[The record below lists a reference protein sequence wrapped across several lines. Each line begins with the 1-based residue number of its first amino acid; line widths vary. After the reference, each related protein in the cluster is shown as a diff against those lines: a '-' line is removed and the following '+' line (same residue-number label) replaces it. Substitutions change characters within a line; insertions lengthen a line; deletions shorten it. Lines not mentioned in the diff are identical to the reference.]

1 MKNIYG
7 GSNPI
12 FESMSNSLKEDRDK
26 GTSKASVKGIDVVS
40 AVSTALN
47 TVFSILLNSKN
58 ESAKTPRGFEE
69 IRNKILGANNFG
81 SFRQY
86 LVSLVQSFGALDNAQ
101 RDAYEK
107 NVKFIIDLLSGNTE
121 STLSD
126 PKIYDSLR
134 KDIINKLL
142 INFSNDLKERETQLR
157 KTNPKLFG
165 QVVKQGLVVKENQNI
180 DEKRKK
186 DKKDGEE
193 TDVEDAEFR
202 GAAFNKSKESLDAAS
217 GFVGMIDRDKYV
229 PVLKDNGDVKRYKEI
244 ADGLYKK
251 AQDMQMI
258 DRKGLLGGKIVTA
271 SGEFKAKDYKRS
283 QDDLLNE
290 IIRQKKEYN
299 RIKEGILKN
308 NNVTPAP
315 VVTPV
320 CPPGKK
326 YDETKGICVDIKKD
340 KEEENITPKPKPK
353 PTPTPVPVP
362 TTECTFPVQLGKR
375 CNEVGTIQSKL
386 MEILPAAAEYMP
398 KYGGADKKYGSATAK
413 VVNIVWSYVSKN
425 TLKIDGELTK
435 DMYDTIL
442 ALTSDDVDKNCYKPK
457 TYEGATGAKESL
469 YWEMSI
475 EDKIE
480 EREEIKGSLILSFE
494 DFYSVI
500 EESYKFHKIDEEN
513 ILSTIKN
520 LATGTTPAAAATGP
534 TGSTV
539 TNKKLVDCCVKDS
552 ILGNTLVDCIGAS
565 GPSGESGASGE
576 TGDIEWKGLKPIQ
589 DGAYTVFYDE
599 SWSDW
604 WSDIAKGAV
613 ISGLIVGAVI
623 ITGGTVIAIAAPAGV
638 ATATGVGAATLGAA
652 TATGVTSTVAGAAA
666 VGTASALAS
675 GAGALTL
682 AVGAIGGSAVAKWAG
697 NDRKPVTIL
706 IYNGYI
712 EPVAVKGMARGLFN
726 SMGGTISSQD
736 MLAIYSTLILCRGTF
751 TDDGDGKAV
760 SVWEKIKKEY
770 SSFDGDNLV
779 GDINAITTSQGVS
792 GFFKDIVT
800 DMDDLPSFPPNFKTK
815 DPNRDGGSV
824 TFEGAKDSCVD
835 GVQKL
840 DKNSS
845 KIRENLTHI
854 TEKDLE
860 LLSDNMGDITE
871 QVEAKAS
878 GEGSE
883 EE

>member
-7 GSNPI
+7 GLNPI
-12 FESMSNSLKEDRDK
+12 FESMSNSLKEDK
-26 GTSKASVKGIDVVS
+26 GSGASKAAVKGMDVVS

-58 ESAKTPRGFEE
+58 EGAKTPRGFEE

-101 RDAYEK
+101 RDAYDK
-107 NVKFIIDLLSGNTE
+107 NVKFIIDLLSGDTE
-121 STLSD
+121 SVLSD
-126 PKIYDSLR
+126 SKIYDSLR

-165 QVVKQGLVVKENQNI
+165 EVVKQGLVVKENADL
-180 DEKRKK
+180 DEKKK
-186 DKKDGEE
+186 SGEE

-229 PVLKDNGDVKRYKEI
+229 PVLKDNEDVKRYKEI

-258 DRKGLLGGKIVTA
+258 DRKGVLGGKIVTN
-271 SGEFKAKDYKRS
+271 SGEFKAKEYKRA

-299 RIKEGILKN
+299 RIKDGILKN

-326 YDETKGICVDIKKD
+326 YDEAKGICVDIIAATGG
-340 KEEENITPKPKPK
+340 ERKPK
-353 PTPTPVPVP
+353 PTPKPTP
-362 TTECTFPVQLGKR
+362 TTECTFPVQLGKK
-375 CNEVGTIQSKL
+375 CKDVGTLQAKL
-386 MEILPAAAEYMP
+386 MEILPSAAEYMP
-398 KYGGADKKYGSATAK
+398 KYGGVDNKYGSATAK
-413 VVNIVWSYVSKN
+413 VTNIVWSYVSKN

-442 ALTSDDVDKNCYKPK
+442 ALTAEDVDKTCYKPIEVYGA
-457 TYEGATGAKESL
+457 TGATGAKEGLS
-469 YWEMSI
+469 WEMSI

-480 EREEIKGSLILSFE
+480 EREEIKGSPILSFE

-500 EESYKFHKIDEEN
+500 EESYKFSKLDEQEVGG
-513 ILSTIKN
+513 IFTKLKG
-520 LATGTTPAAAATGP
+520 LVAAGAAATGA
-534 TGSTV
+534 TGATVTQV
-539 TNKKLVDCCVKDS
+539 TNKKLIDCCVKDS
-552 ILGNTLVDCIGAS
+552 ILGNTLVNCVGAS
-565 GPSGESGASGE
+565 GGSGGTGE
-576 TGDIEWKGLKPIQ
+576 TGSIEWKGLKPVQ
-589 DGAYTVFYDE
+589 DGGYTVFYDE
-599 SWSDW
+599 SWGDW
-604 WSDIAKGAV
+604 WGDIAKGAV
-613 ISGLIVGAVI
+613 VTGLIIGGVILAIPSGGLSIPIVGTIA
-623 ITGGTVIAIAAPAGV
+623 GTAAIGAASATTAAIAIG
-638 ATATGVGAATLGAA
+638 
-652 TATGVTSTVAGAAA
+652 
-666 VGTASALAS
+666 
-675 GAGALTL
+675 
-682 AVGAIGGSAVAKWAG
+682 VGAIGGTAVAKWAG
-697 NDRKPVTIL
+697 SDRKPVTIL
-706 IYNGYI
+706 VYNGYI

-760 SVWEKIKKEY
+760 SVWEKIKKDY
-770 SSFDGDNLV
+770 NSFDGDNLV
-779 GDINAITTSQGVS
+779 SDINGITTTQGIS
-792 GFFKDIVT
+792 GFFKDIGT
-800 DMDDLPSFPPNFKTK
+800 DMDDLPAFPPSFKTK

-824 TFEGAKDSCVD
+824 TFEGAKDACVD
-835 GVQKL
+835 GLQRL

-845 KIRENLTHI
+845 KLRENLTHI

-871 QVEAKAS
+871 GVDNKMS

>member
-1 MKNIYG
+1 MSNNMKNIYG
-7 GSNPI
+7 GLNPI
-12 FESMSNSLKEDRDK
+12 FESMSNSLKEDK
-26 GTSKASVKGIDVVS
+26 GSSKASVKGMDVVS

-47 TVFSILLNSKN
+47 TVFSILMNSKN

-69 IRNKILGANNFG
+69 IKNKILGTNNFG

-107 NVKFIIDLLSGNTE
+107 NVKFIVDLLSGDTE
-121 STLSD
+121 ATLSD
-126 PKIYDSLR
+126 TKIYDSLR
-134 KDIINKLL
+134 KDIISKLL

-165 QVVKQGLVVKENQNI
+165 EVVKQGLVVKENADL
-180 DEKRKK
+180 DEKKK
-186 DKKDGEE
+186 SGEE

-217 GFVGMIDRDKYV
+217 AFVGMIDRDKYV
-229 PVLKDNGDVKRYKEI
+229 PVLKDNEDVKRYKEI
-244 ADGLYKK
+244 AEGLYKK

-258 DRKGLLGGKIVTA
+258 DRKGVLGGKIVTA
-271 SGEFKAKDYKRS
+271 SGEYKAKEYKRA

-290 IIRQKKEYN
+290 IIRQKKEYS
-299 RIKEGILKN
+299 RIKDGILKN

-315 VVTPV
+315 PVTPV
-320 CPPGKK
+320 CPPGKR
-326 YDETKGICVDIKKD
+326 YDEGKGICVDIVAATGD
-340 KEEENITPKPKPK
+340 KKPKPK
-353 PTPTPVPVP
+353 PVPVP

-375 CNEVGTIQSKL
+375 CKDVGTIQAKL
-386 MEILPAAAEYMP
+386 MEILPSVAEYLP
-398 KYGGADKKYGSATAK
+398 KYGGVDNKYGSATAK
-413 VVNIVWSYVSKN
+413 AVNIVWSYVSKN

-442 ALTSDDVDKNCYKPK
+442 ALTAEDVDKVCYKP
-457 TYEGATGAKESL
+457 TTVGSTGAKESL
-469 YWEMSI
+469 SWEMSI

-480 EREEIKGSLILSFE
+480 EREEIKGSPILSFE

-500 EESYKFHKIDEEN
+500 EESYKFSKLDEQEGLG
-513 ILSTIKN
+513 IFSN
-520 LATGTTPAAAATGP
+520 LKSLVAPGAAATGATGP
-534 TGSTV
+534 IGSTV
-539 TNKKLVDCCVKDS
+539 TNKKLIDCCVKDS

-565 GPSGESGASGE
+565 GASGASGE
-576 TGDIEWKGLKPIQ
+576 TGGDIEWKGLKPIQ
-589 DGAYTVFYDE
+589 DGSYTVFYDE

-604 WSDIAKGAV
+604 WGDLATGAV
-613 ISGLIVGAVI
+613 ITGIIIGAVI
-623 ITGGTVIAIAAPAGV
+623 VTGGTLAVVLPAAALP
-638 ATATGVGAATLGAA
+638 GAATFAGGAA
-652 TATGVTSTVAGAAA
+652 LVT
-666 VGTASALAS
+666 
-675 GAGALTL
+675 
-682 AVGAIGGSAVAKWAG
+682 GAIGGTVGITTGIIGGAAVAKWAG
-697 NDRKPVTIL
+697 NDRKPVSIL
-706 IYNGYI
+706 VYNGYL
-712 EPVAVKGMARGLFN
+712 EPVAVKGMARGLYN

-751 TDDGDGKAV
+751 TDDGDGKAI

-779 GDINAITTSQGVS
+779 GDINAITTSQGVA
-792 GFFKDIVT
+792 GFFKDLGT

-824 TFEGAKDSCVD
+824 TFEGAKDACVD
-835 GVQKL
+835 AVQKL
-840 DKNSS
+840 DKNST
-845 KIRENLTHI
+845 KLRENLTHI

-860 LLSDNMGDITE
+860 LLSDSMGDITE
-871 QVEAKAS
+871 QVEAKMS

>member
-26 GTSKASVKGIDVVS
+26 GASKASVKGMDVVS

-165 QVVKQGLVVKENQNI
+165 QVVKQGLVVKENVDL
-180 DEKRKK
+180 DEKKK
-186 DKKDGEE
+186 SGEE

-229 PVLKDNGDVKRYKEI
+229 PVLKDNEDVKRYKEI

-258 DRKGLLGGKIVTA
+258 DRKGVFGGKIVTA
-271 SGEFKAKDYKRS
+271 SGEFKAKDYRRS

-326 YDETKGICVDIKKD
+326 YDESKGICVDIKKQ
-340 KEEENITPKPKPK
+340 KEEEKDEEEEVKPKPKPK
-353 PTPTPVPVP
+353 PKPPVPVP

-386 MEILPAAAEYMP
+386 MEILPSVAEYMP

-442 ALTSDDVDKNCYKPK
+442 ALTSDDVDKVCYKP
-457 TYEGATGAKESL
+457 TSVDAKESL

-480 EREEIKGSLILSFE
+480 EREEIKGSPILSFE

-500 EESYKFHKIDEEN
+500 EESYKFKKLDEQ
-513 ILSTIKN
+513 T
-520 LATGTTPAAAATGP
+520 ATTPA
-534 TGSTV
+534 TV
-539 TNKKLVDCCVKDS
+539 TNKKLIDCCVKDS

-565 GPSGESGASGE
+565 GGTGE
-576 TGDIEWKGLKPIQ
+576 TGDIEWKGLKPVE

-599 SWSDW
+599 SWSNW
-604 WSDIAKGAV
+604 WGDVAKGA
-613 ISGLIVGAVI
+613 IITGIIIGAVI
-623 ITGGTVIAIAAPAGV
+623 VTGGALAVVLPAAALP
-638 ATATGVGAATLGAA
+638 GAATFAGGAAAA
-652 TATGVTSTVAGAAA
+652 TALMGGSVGITVGVIGGAA
-666 VGTASALAS
+666 VS
-675 GAGALTL
+675 
-682 AVGAIGGSAVAKWAG
+682 KWVG
-697 NDRKPVTIL
+697 NDRKAITIL
-706 IYNGYI
+706 VYNGYI
-712 EPVAVKGMARGLFN
+712 EPVAVKGMARGLYN

-751 TDDGDGKAV
+751 TDNGDGKAV
-760 SVWEKIKKEY
+760 SVWEKIKQDY

-779 GDINAITTSQGVS
+779 ADINGITTTEGVS
-792 GFFKDIVT
+792 GFFKDIGT

-815 DPNRDGGSV
+815 DPNRDGGSI

-835 GVQKL
+835 ALQKL
-840 DKNSS
+840 DKNST
-845 KIRENLTHI
+845 KLRENLANI
-854 TEKDLE
+854 TEQDLE
-860 LLSDNMGDITE
+860 LLSDNMGEITE
-871 QVEAKAS
+871 QVEDKAS
-878 GEGSE
+878 VESSE

>member
-7 GSNPI
+7 GFNPI
-12 FESMSNSLKEDRDK
+12 FESMSNSLKEDK
-26 GTSKASVKGIDVVS
+26 GASKGAVKGMDVVS

-69 IRNKILGANNFG
+69 IKNKILGATNFG

-101 RDAYEK
+101 RDAYDK
-107 NVKFIIDLLSGNTE
+107 NVKFIIDLLSGDTE
-121 STLSD
+121 SILSD

-142 INFSNDLKERETQLR
+142 VNFSNDLKERETQFR

-165 QVVKQGLVVKENQNI
+165 EVVKQGLVVKENADL
-180 DEKRKK
+180 DEKKK
-186 DKKDGEE
+186 SGEE

-202 GAAFNKSKESLDAAS
+202 GIAFNKSKESLDAAS

-229 PVLKDNGDVKRYKEI
+229 PVLKDNEDVKRYKEI

-258 DRKGLLGGKIVTA
+258 DRKGVLGGKIVTA
-271 SGEFKAKDYKRS
+271 SGEYKAKDYRRS

-299 RIKEGILKN
+299 RVKDGILKS
-308 NNVTPAP
+308 NNVKPAP

-326 YDETKGICVDIKKD
+326 YDEAKGICVDVTPIKDNGK
-340 KEEENITPKPKPK
+340 KKITPV
-353 PTPTPVPVP
+353 PTPTPGK
-362 TTECTFPVQLGKR
+362 ECTFPVQIGNR
-375 CNEVGTIQSKL
+375 CKEVGTIQSKL
-386 MEILPAAAEYMP
+386 MEILPSVAKYLP
-398 KYGGADKKYGSATAK
+398 KYGGADNKYGSATAK
-413 VVNIVWSYVSKN
+413 CVNVVWSYVSKN
-425 TLKIDGELTK
+425 PLKIDGELTK

-442 ALTSDDVDKNCYKPK
+442 ALTGDDVDKNCYKPLEV
-457 TYEGATGAKESL
+457 YGATGAKESL
-469 YWEMSI
+469 FWEMSI
-475 EDKIE
+475 KDKIE
-480 EREEIKGSLILSFE
+480 EREEIKGSPILSFE

-500 EESYKFHKIDEEN
+500 EESYKFKKLDED
-513 ILSTIKN
+513 ILGTIKN
-520 LATGTTPAAAATGP
+520 LTSGTTPVAATGP

-539 TNKKLVDCCVKDS
+539 TNKKLVDCCVEDS
-552 ILGNTLVDCIGAS
+552 IRGNTLVNCIGAT
-565 GPSGESGASGE
+565 GATGGTGG
-576 TGDIEWKGLKPIQ
+576 TGDLGPTGDLEWKGLKPIQ

-604 WSDIAKGAV
+604 WGDIAVGAV
-613 ISGLIVGAVI
+613 VSGLIIGA
-623 ITGGTVIAIAAPAGV
+623 TVI
-638 ATATGVGAATLGAA
+638 TLGAA
-652 TATGVTSTVAGAAA
+652 GIAVPVGGTLLGASSLGASSVAGAIGAA
-666 VGTASALAS
+666 GSLGTA
-675 GAGALTL
+675 AGATVL
-682 AVGAIGGSAVAKWAG
+682 AVGAIGGTSVAKWAG
-697 NDRKPVTIL
+697 NDRKPVTVL
-706 IYNGYI
+706 VYNGYL

-779 GDINAITTSQGVS
+779 ADINAITTTQGVA
-792 GFFKDIVT
+792 GFIKDLGT

-824 TFEGAKDSCVD
+824 TFEGAKDACVD
-835 GVQKL
+835 AVQKL
-840 DKNSS
+840 DKNST
-845 KIRENLTHI
+845 KLRENLKNI
-854 TEKDLE
+854 TENDLE
-860 LLSDNMGDITE
+860 LLSENMGEITE
-871 QVEAKAS
+871 EVEDRMS

>member
-7 GSNPI
+7 GLNPI
-12 FESMSNSLKEDRDK
+12 FESMSNSLKEDKDK
-26 GTSKASVKGIDVVS
+26 GARKAPVKGMDVVS
-40 AVSTALN
+40 AVTTALN
-47 TVFSILLNSKN
+47 TVFTILLNSKN
-58 ESAKTPRGFEE
+58 ESAKTSRGFEE
-69 IRNKILGANNFG
+69 IRNKIIGATNFG

-101 RDAYEK
+101 RDAYDK
-107 NVKFIIDLLSGNTE
+107 NVKFIIDLLSGDTE

-126 PKIYDSLR
+126 TKIYDSIR

-165 QVVKQGLVVKENQNI
+165 QVVKQGLVVKENVDL
-180 DEKRKK
+180 DEKKK
-186 DKKDGEE
+186 SGEE

-229 PVLKDNGDVKRYKEI
+229 PVLKDNEDVKRYKEI

-258 DRKGLLGGKIVTA
+258 DRKGLVGGKIVTA
-271 SGEFKAKDYKRS
+271 SGEYKARDYKRS

-299 RIKEGILKN
+299 RVKDGILKN

-320 CPPGKK
+320 CPPGKR
-326 YDETKGICVDIKKD
+326 YDESKGICVDVVAATGDNK
-340 KEEENITPKPKPK
+340 PKPNPK
-353 PTPTPVPVP
+353 PTPTP

-375 CNEVGTIQSKL
+375 CKEVGTIQTKL
-386 MEILPAAAEYMP
+386 MEILPAAAEYLP
-398 KYGGADKKYGSATAK
+398 KYGGADNKYGSATAK
-413 VVNIVWSYVSKN
+413 AVNIVWSYVSKN

-442 ALTSDDVDKNCYKPK
+442 ALTADDVDKNCYKPIEVYGA
-457 TYEGATGAKESL
+457 TGATGAKESL
-469 YWEMSI
+469 SWEMSI

-480 EREEIKGSLILSFE
+480 EREEIKGSPILSFE

-500 EESYKFHKIDEEN
+500 EESYKFKKLDEQ
-513 ILSTIKN
+513 T
-520 LATGTTPAAAATGP
+520 ATTPVA
-534 TGSTV
+534 GSTV

-552 ILGNTLVDCIGAS
+552 IYGNTLVNCIGAS
-565 GPSGESGASGE
+565 GASGASGE
-576 TGDIEWKGLKPIQ
+576 SGPSGDIEWKGLKPVQ

-604 WSDIAKGAV
+604 WGDVAKGAI
-613 ISGLIVGAVI
+613 ISGIIIGAVI
-623 ITGGTVIAIAAPAGV
+623 
-638 ATATGVGAATLGAA
+638 ATG
-652 TATGVTSTVAGAAA
+652 GAAA
-666 VGTASALAS
+666 VVLPAAALP
-675 GAGALTL
+675 GAATFAGGAALVT
-682 AVGAIGGSAVAKWAG
+682 GAIGGSVGISVGVIGGAAVAKWAG
-697 NDRKPVTIL
+697 NDRNPVTIL
-706 IYNGYI
+706 VYNGYL
-712 EPVAVKGMARGLFN
+712 EPIAVKGMARGLFN

-751 TDDGDGKAV
+751 TDDGGGKAV

-779 GDINAITTSQGVS
+779 GDINAITTSQGVA
-792 GFFKDIVT
+792 GFFKDIAT
-800 DMDDLPSFPPNFKTK
+800 DMDDLPTFPPSFKAK
-815 DPNRDGGSV
+815 DPNRDGGSI
-824 TFEGAKDSCVD
+824 TFEGAKDACVD
-835 GVQKL
+835 ALQKL
-840 DKNSS
+840 DKNST
-845 KIRENLTHI
+845 KLRENLTHI
-854 TEKDLE
+854 TEEDLE
-860 LLSDNMGDITE
+860 LLSDGMETITGA
-871 QVEAKAS
+871 VEDKMS

>member
-7 GSNPI
+7 GLNPI
-12 FESMSNSLKEDRDK
+12 FESMSNSLKEDK
-26 GTSKASVKGIDVVS
+26 GASKAAVKGMDVVS

-47 TVFSILLNSKN
+47 TVFSILMNSKN
-58 ESAKTPRGFEE
+58 EGAKTSRGFEE
-69 IRNKILGANNFG
+69 IRNKILGATNFG

-101 RDAYEK
+101 RDAYDK
-107 NVKFIIDLLSGNTE
+107 NMKFIIDLLSGDTE

-165 QVVKQGLVVKENQNI
+165 EVVKQGLVVKENVDL
-180 DEKRKK
+180 DEKKK
-186 DKKDGEE
+186 SGEE

-202 GAAFNKSKESLDAAS
+202 GAAFNKSKESLDASSA
-217 GFVGMIDRDKYV
+217 FVGMIDRDKYV
-229 PVLKDNGDVKRYKEI
+229 PVLKDNGDIKRYKEI
-244 ADGLYKK
+244 AGGLYKK
-251 AQDMQMI
+251 AQDMQML
-258 DRKGLLGGKIVTA
+258 DRKGVLDGKIVTA
-271 SGEFKAKDYKRS
+271 SGQYKLKEYKKS

-299 RIKEGILKN
+299 RVKDGILKN
-308 NNVTPAP
+308 NNITPAP

-326 YDETKGICVDIKKD
+326 YDEAKGICVDVVSDTRDTKLAPIKS
-340 KEEENITPKPKPK
+340 
-353 PTPTPVPVP
+353 
-362 TTECTFPVQLGKR
+362 TTSKECTFPVQLGNR
-375 CNEVGTIQSKL
+375 CKEVGTIQSKL
-386 MEILPAAAEYMP
+386 IEILPSVAEYLP
-398 KYGGADKKYGSATAK
+398 KYGGVDNKYGKATAK
-413 VVNIVWSYVSKN
+413 SVNIVWSYVSK
-425 TLKIDGELTK
+425 TPLKIDGELTK

-442 ALTSDDVDKNCYKPK
+442 ALTSDDVDKNCYK
-457 TYEGATGAKESL
+457 TTTVEGSTGAKESL
-469 YWEMSI
+469 SWEMSI

-480 EREEIKGSLILSFE
+480 EREEIKGSPILSFE

-500 EESYKFHKIDEEN
+500 EESYKFKKLDED
-513 ILSTIKN
+513 ILGTIKN
-520 LATGTTPAAAATGP
+520 ITSSQTSVGATGSNVT
-534 TGSTV
+534 TV

-552 ILGNTLVDCIGAS
+552 ILGNILVDCIGAT
-565 GPSGESGASGE
+565 GASGV
-576 TGDIEWKGLKPIQ
+576 TGTTGATGGDIEWKGLNPVQ
-589 DGAYTVFYDE
+589 DGGYTVFYDE

-604 WSDIAKGAV
+604 WGGIAKGAAV
-613 ISGLIVGAVI
+613 AGIIVGGVVLAVG
-623 ITGGTVIAIAAPAGV
+623 TGGLAIPGVAASIAA
-638 ATATGVGAATLGAA
+638 VG
-652 TATGVTSTVAGAAA
+652 SAGAA
-666 VGTASALAS
+666 VGLGASVIS
-675 GAGALTL
+675 AGALTI

-697 NDRKPVTIL
+697 DDRKPVTIL
-706 IYNGYI
+706 VYNGYI

-760 SVWEKIKKEY
+760 SVWEKIKKDY

-779 GDINAITTSQGVS
+779 ADINAITTTQGIS
-792 GFFKDIVT
+792 GFFKDIGT
-800 DMDDLPSFPPNFKTK
+800 DMDDLPSFPPSFKTK
-815 DPNRDGGSV
+815 DPNRDSGSV
-824 TFEGAKDSCVD
+824 TFEGAKDACVD

-840 DKNSS
+840 DKNST
-845 KIRENLTHI
+845 KLRENLTHI

-860 LLSDNMGDITE
+860 FLSDNMGEITE
-871 QVEAKAS
+871 EVADKVS